1 MLQGL
6 IFEVLSKISGVLK
19 PKCPEN
25 CVFLGIEGL
34 EVNKMTKFRNF
45 EGSFSRI
52 FCNMFR

>member
-25 CVFLGIEGL
+25 SIFLGIEGL
-34 EVNKMTKFRNF
+34 EANKMTKFRNLD
-45 EGSFSRI
+45 GSFCRI
-52 FCNMFR
+52 FRNMFK

>member
-6 IFEVLSKISGVLK
+6 IFDVLTKISGVLK
-19 PKCPEN
+19 PKCPEI

-45 EGSFSRI
+45 EGSFCRI
-52 FCNMFR
+52 SHNMFK